1 MSGDFKLGV
10 LIGLLILALMV
21 IFLTNKPRTDELA
34 SESASTFDQKEL
46 FIPEE
51 DSPVRDLAAV
61 DAAEQETAGT
71 EEPAPSSDPT
81 VPGET
86 PAATESDNE
95 LVITQHAGA
104 GNVVGGVMGGSVPR
118 TKSLLPADAPA
129 TGSQPDTEDK
139 AATEKPGVEDTTF
152 PLQHVV
158 QKGETLSTISAKYY
172 GTHKLYYHIYK
183 ANRRILSGP
192 NAVFP
197 KQKISIPAPPAKK
210 VSRPKATAKKAIVL
224 DKAKTPAAKAK
235 HTVKKGQSLCEISR
249 IHFNG
254 DESKWK
260 KILEANKDRI
270 KDPNRLPVGLT
281 LIIPSI

>member
-10 LIGLLILALMV
+10 LIGLLLLALMV

-51 DSPVRDLAAV
+51 HSPVRNLAA
-61 DAAEQETAGT
+61 AGQQTADT
-71 EEPAPSSDPT
+71 EEPVPSSDPT

-86 PAATESDNE
+86 PAATESDTE
-95 LVITQHAGA
+95 LVITQRTGS
-104 GNVVGGVMGGSVPR
+104 GNIVGGVMGGPKPA
-118 TKSLLPADAPA
+118 TQSLLPADAPA
-129 TGSQPDTEDK
+129 TGSQPDSEDK
-139 AATEKPGVEDTTF
+139 AAAKKPSVEDTTF

-183 ANRRILSGP
+183 ANRRILSAA
-192 NAVFP
+192 NQVFP
-197 KQKISIPAPPAKK
+197 KQKITIPAPPAKK
-210 VSRPKATAKKAIVL
+210 VPAPKATAKKAITL
-224 DKAKTPAAKAK
+224 DEAKTAKAK

>member
-10 LIGLLILALMV
+10 LIGLLLLALMV
-21 IFLTNKPRTDELA
+21 VFLTNKPRTDELA
-34 SESASTFDQKEL
+34 SESASTLDQKEL

-51 DSPVRDLAAV
+51 SSPVRNLAA
-61 DAAEQETAGT
+61 AGQQTADT
-71 EEPAPSSDPT
+71 EESVPSSDPA

-86 PAATESDNE
+86 SVATELDTE
-95 LVITQHAGA
+95 LVITQRTGA
-104 GNVVGGVMGGSVPR
+104 SNIVGGVMGGSKPSS
-118 TKSLLPADAPA
+118 KSLLPADAPT
-129 TGSQPDTEDK
+129 TGGQPDSEDQA
-139 AATEKPGVEDTTF
+139 AATKPSVEDTTF

-183 ANRRILSGP
+183 ANRRILSAA
-192 NAVFP
+192 NQVFP
-197 KQKISIPAPPAKK
+197 KQRITIPAPPAKK
-210 VSRPKATAKKAIVL
+210 VLAPKATAKKAIVL
-224 DKAKTPAAKAK
+224 GEAKTGKAQ

-270 KDPNRLPVGLT
+270 KDPKRLPVGLT
-281 LIIPSI
+281 LVIPSI